1 MTEESRVDPGPRYKR
16 SPGKCVRPVVV
27 GHSMGAALAGIYA
40 ATYPVRGVVVVDQT
54 LFVRPFAELAHS
66 LALGVRGDDFGTA
79 FEPIRQ
85 SIGIDRL
92 PEPERSRL
100 AARQR
105 IRQDLVLGYWDEM
118 LRTRSA
124 RFQARIDNT
133 VPAIRAPFLAVFGH
147 VLDAHENQA
156 LRRFL
161 PSAQVEQW
169 PDCGHL
175 VHLAEPDRFA
185 CRLAAFASQCFAPGQ
200 PGRPAALSHEH
211 DDLAACARHG
221 RSTRRTRTDCASRP
235 RRGGAGPHAGPGGPR
250 RRVRADGPA
259 GRLPSRCSRI
269 RLPGR
274 RPTGFALSYR
284 ATGCPH
290 PGRRLLPQQPL
301 PAHRGH
307 IPARP
312 RNALAG
318 PEAAVPAGWS
328 STENTPGELNLVP
341 PGQPDN
347 ALKFWLDMA
356 AVKSSGPG
364 HGTTILTNVG
374 RTPSAVIAW
383 LSHDRDFLI
392 VSKPTP
398 ATIGQGIKMASL
410 VVGVSRSA
418 NYGDPGCP
426 ASPRCADL
434 FTTSYWGSNSFSIG
448 GDEEVRLYLGTIQ
461 VSGRPHTFF
470 TVLDAGDH
478 ADLLRLEQAAEP
490 IIGSVRLP
498 PSAAGG

>member
-1 MTEESRVDPGPRYKR
+1 MNTTIPLPAPGTAAAPAGPEPTARR
-16 SPGKCVRPVVV
+16 APAAVAPARTRAL
-27 GHSMGAALAGIYA
+27 AALAA
-40 ATYPVRGVVVVDQT
+40 A
-54 LFVRPFAELAHS
+54 FVLM
-66 LALGVRGDDFGTA
+66 AL
-79 FEPIRQ
+79 
-85 SIGIDRL
+85 
-92 PEPERSRL
+92 L
-100 AARQR
+100 AACQAGAAGSGSPAASRP
-105 IRQDLVLGYWDEM
+105 GS
-118 LRTRSA
+118 RSPTA
-124 RFQARIDNT
+124 
-133 VPAIRAPFLAVFGH
+133 
-147 VLDAHENQA
+147 
-156 LRRFL
+156 
-161 PSAQVEQW
+161 
-169 PDCGHL
+169 
-175 VHLAEPDRFA
+175 
-185 CRLAAFASQCFAPGQ
+185 
-200 PGRPAALSHEH
+200 RPAART
-211 DDLAACARHG
+211 LAAGCSG
-221 RSTRRTRTDCASRP
+221 SSPCQLT
-235 RRGGAGPHAGPGGPR
+235 PGTYRLGPR
-250 RRVRADGPA
+250 T
-259 GRLPSRCSRI
+259 L
-269 RLPGR
+269 LPG
-274 RPTGFALSYR
+274 L
-284 ATGCPH
+284 
-290 PGRRLLPQQPL
+290 
-301 PAHRGH
+301 
-307 IPARP
+307 
-312 RNALAG
+312 
-318 PEAAVPAGWS
+318 EAAVPAGWS

-347 ALKFWLDMA
+347 TLKFWLDMA

-398 ATIGQGIKMASL
+398 ATIGQGIKMTSL

-426 ASPRCADL
+426 ASPRCVDL